1 MNTPTQTPNHRA
13 NAVSVRAITHK
24 VVTCAAILWNEPR
37 HEVYARIYARLL
49 YYYGIDLNAYPRSKG
64 ESLLCVAERIDVI
77 DKVYQLAEAEN
88 LYLPL
93 AEN

>member
-1 MNTPTQTPNHRA
+1 MNNTL
-13 NAVSVRAITHK
+13 SVRALTHR
-24 VVTCAAILWNEPR
+24 VVTHAAILWNEPR
-37 HEVYARIYARLL
+37 SEVYARIYAKLL
-49 YYYGIDLNAYPRSKG
+49 YYYGIDLGSYPRSKN

-77 DKVYQLAEAEN
+77 DKVYRFAEAEN